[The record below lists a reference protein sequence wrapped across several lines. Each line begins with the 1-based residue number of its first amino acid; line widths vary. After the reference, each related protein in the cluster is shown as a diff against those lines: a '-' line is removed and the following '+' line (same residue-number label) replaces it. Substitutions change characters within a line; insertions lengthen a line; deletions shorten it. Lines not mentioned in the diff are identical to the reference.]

1 MWMQFKMT
9 VSLQR
14 PHLDMLYFGC
24 HRTGMPGGPGSI
36 LCLKIFFPPVLPPQY
51 LGCQLPRNVFGVWS
65 NQGYCS
71 CRLYD
76 GMICWARSLGPNN
89 FLIKSTSYLSSCVPI
104 PSWAVSDFFFLIWLN
119 PVACVILVSRPGTE
133 PGLPALEDKSSNHWT
148 AREVLGLFQICL
160 CSPSASHFS
169 LQNILEK
176 V

>member
-1 MWMQFKMT
+1 MKELCRNPRKPRGLMWMQFKMT

-104 PSWAVSDFFFLIWLN
+104 PSWAVSDFFFFNLAKPCGMCDISF
-119 PVACVILVSRPGTE
+119 PTR
-133 PGLPALEDKSSNHWT
+133 DWT
-148 AREVLGLFQICL
+148 WAPCTGRQEF
-160 CSPSASHFS
+160 
-169 LQNILEK
+169 
-176 V
+176 

>member
-1 MWMQFKMT
+1 
-9 VSLQR
+9 
-14 PHLDMLYFGC
+14 MLYFGC
-24 HRTGMPGGPGSI
+24 HRTGMLGGPGSI
-36 LCLKIFFPPVLPPQY
+36 ICLKIFFPPVLPPQY
-51 LGCQLPRNVFGVWS
+51 LGRQLPSNVFGVWS

-104 PSWAVSDFFFLIWLN
+104 PSWAVSDFFFLNLAKPCGMCDISFPNRDWTWA
-119 PVACVILVSRPGTE
+119 PCTGRQ
-133 PGLPALEDKSSNHWT
+133 SSNHWT

-169 LQNILEK
+169 LQNIPRESMRVSEMVPPKL
-176 V
+176 VCLQN